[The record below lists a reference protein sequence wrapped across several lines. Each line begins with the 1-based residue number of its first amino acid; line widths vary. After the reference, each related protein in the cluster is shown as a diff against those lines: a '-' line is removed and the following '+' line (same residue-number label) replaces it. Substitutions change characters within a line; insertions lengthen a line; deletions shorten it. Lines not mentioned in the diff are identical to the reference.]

1 MADTDSYIKHQKLV
15 NSDQNQQNPS
25 KFYYHFLYK
34 AAIVTVF
41 LIILPLF
48 PSQAPEFINQTVFTR
63 SWELL
68 HLLFV
73 GIAISYGLFSRRND
87 ETEKENNSSKFDNA
101 QSYMSRF
108 LQVSSVFDD
117 DTEIQSGSDE
127 NKIQT
132 WSSQYYRNEPVV
144 VVAQENS
151 VVDEQRGSSSRI
163 SEKPLLLPVRS
174 LKSRVPDTDGGVV
187 SVNETSSNSVPLGRS
202 NSKTVPRRFS
212 INSSR
217 SRNGDFGGLE
227 HQELE
232 DKLKENVVLPSPIP
246 WRSRSGRMEMKE
258 DVDNNSP
265 PLYTLPPSM
274 EESEFNRVE
283 SRVSRTH
290 VSRSSRPNS
299 KNSSPKLSPSPSLS
313 SPKKLT
319 PSSSLSS
326 ESQAK
331 NAEDSVKKTFYMSSP
346 PPPPPPPPPMFQ
358 RSSTLKPSS
367 GYINGVVSSEKEF
380 RRSFT
385 SESMDL
391 NWRSGETFGGRVN
404 SAAESQLRSQFDSLS
419 MGRSV
424 RTIKPGEN
432 VSGRGR
438 EIVGERGLNGRVE
451 RKVLE
456 TTTLIGRKR
465 VGFEDQTSFKT
476 EHLSRGSVWNPIY
489 GEFQE
494 QEEEEEEE
502 EEDLAVEAL
511 IETEEEMDSE
521 DDDQIG
527 GSFMQNDIGENTKLS
542 PKNEPTPSGSV
553 SDGGPDVDKKADE
566 FIAKFREQIR
576 LQRIESIKRSSAQIS
591 KNLSRVQNP
600 LHSIH
605 PPNILV
611 SVYSA
616 KHGDGVMLWT
626 VCGRVLTKTRT
637 RPPLWQLFP
646 GFHENLPSCRV

>member
-265 PLYTLPPSM
+265 PLYTPPPSM

-476 EHLSRGSVWNPIY
+476 EHLNRGSVWNPIY

-527 GSFMQNDIGENTKLS
+527 GGFMQNDIGENTKLS

-591 KNLSRVQNP
+591 KNLSR
-600 LHSIH
+600 
-605 PPNILV
+605 
-611 SVYSA
+611 
-616 KHGDGVMLWT
+616 
-626 VCGRVLTKTRT
+626 
-637 RPPLWQLFP
+637 
-646 GFHENLPSCRV
+646 